1 MTDNRTKNNKI
12 KSVKPEKVLVE
23 FNLTG
28 DQENT
33 DELCFFTAASMVQE
47 GNDFEI
53 FSASRKTKSDMVYPL
68 YLRVSDGSKMSLSY
82 GDIMPLY
89 IDANAQT
96 VSAIINGGVPL
107 PMPQPDIRNSC
118 NYFHSNLTADGGDV
132 DAELVLK
139 TAFEPPVVRKLHIS
153 VRKDTR
159 I

>member
-1 MTDNRTKNNKI
+1 MRKKQDNSTKI
-12 KSVKPEKVLVE
+12 KKSKPEKVLVE

-33 DELCFFTAASMVQE
+33 DELCFFTDASMVQD
-47 GNDFEI
+47 GNSFEI
-53 FSASRKTKSDMVYPL
+53 YSSSQKVKSEMVYPL
-68 YLRVSDGSKMSLSY
+68 YLRVSDGNKMSLSY

-89 IDANAQT
+89 VDANAQT
-96 VSAIINGGVPL
+96 VSANINGFVPAS
-107 PMPQPDIRNSC
+107 MPQPDIRNSC
-118 NYFHSNLTADGGDV
+118 NYFHSNLTAEGGEV